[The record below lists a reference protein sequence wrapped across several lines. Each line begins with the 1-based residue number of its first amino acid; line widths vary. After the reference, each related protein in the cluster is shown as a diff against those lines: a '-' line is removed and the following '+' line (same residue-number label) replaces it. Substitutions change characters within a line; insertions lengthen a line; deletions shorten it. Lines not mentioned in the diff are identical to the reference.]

1 MSFVNYSKPWSQVGI
16 LLNWKRFSK
25 KGSCINTLG
34 KVVSFHQHYI
44 IIGGLN
50 RRFIRSKNR
59 ENLKYKLAPNNF
71 ADMTEEEIDLHRGLL
86 HDKKEK
92 KNPKL
97 SEVLYFN
104 QSLLTSGLVPDELDW
119 RDYGKRLSSHILY

>member
-1 MSFVNYSKPWSQVGI
+1 MFLYK
-16 LLNWKRFSK
+16 
-25 KGSCINTLG
+25 LG
-34 KVVSFHQHYI
+34 KVVSFHQHYT

-71 ADMTEEEIDLHRGLL
+71 ADMTDEEINLHRGLL
-86 HDKKEK
+86 HDEKEK

>member
-1 MSFVNYSKPWSQVGI
+1 MFNYPKPWSQVGI
-16 LLNWKRFSK
+16 LLNRNRFSK
-25 KGSCINTLG
+25 KCSCINFQG
-34 KVVSFHQHYI
+34 KVVSFHQHYT

-71 ADMTEEEIDLHRGLL
+71 ADMTEKEIDLHRGLL

-97 SEVLYFN
+97 SEVLSFN

-119 RDYGKRLSSHILY
+119 RDYGKHLSSHILY